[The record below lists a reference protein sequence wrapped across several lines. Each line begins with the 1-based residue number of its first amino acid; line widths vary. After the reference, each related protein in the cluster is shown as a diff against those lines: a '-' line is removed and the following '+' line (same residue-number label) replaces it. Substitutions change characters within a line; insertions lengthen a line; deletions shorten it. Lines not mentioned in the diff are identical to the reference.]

1 VEFWE
6 LIEAARAEA
15 GRMAEW
21 PSGMQ
26 VGDAV
31 ARRLPA
37 LQPVQILEFDLWL
50 RGQAAMADRWELG
63 AACYLFS
70 GYISED
76 GFAEFRFGLVAL
88 GRADFHR
95 VLAAP
100 DAGLAALPAVQAI
113 AAGHAS
119 PFTIHAERLQSAAPD
134 TYGDRYWEDR
144 ADLPDVYAA
153 PQFTVADAPLIP
165 TRLPALHALFPKRG
179 L

>member
-6 LIEAARAEA
+6 LIDGARAEA

-26 VGDAV
+26 IGDAV
-31 ARRLPA
+31 ARRLPGLA
-37 LQPVQILEFDLWL
+37 PVQILEFDLWL

-76 GFAEFRFGLVAL
+76 GFSEFRYGLVAL
-88 GRADFHR
+88 GRADFHA
-95 VLAAP
+95 VLAEP
-100 DAGLAALPAVQAI
+100 DAGLAGLPVVQAM

-119 PFTIHAERLQSAAPD
+119 PFTLHAERLQSAAAD
-134 TYGDRYWEDR
+134 TYGDRYWQDR
-144 ADLPDVYAA
+144 ADLPALRSAPHFTAA
-153 PQFTVADAPLIP
+153 EAPLIP
-165 TRLPALHALFPKRG
+165 TRLPQLYALFPRPIG
-179 L
+179 